1 MTHPKARTRALT
13 IMLGCLALT
22 ALFFAGTASAASRGY
37 RLHNNSDKTLELVS
51 ATALPATLCNG
62 FICVNTHHPIAFEG
76 RPSDGSTLKP
86 GAVDAW
92 ELKYQFQN
100 TYAAELKYKVL
111 GTDAIVTYTIETST
125 YTNDSACKVAPPSAG
140 KCTAGGLQLGFS

>member
-1 MTHPKARTRALT
+1 MES
-13 IMLGCLALT
+13 
-22 ALFFAGTASAASRGY
+22 FSSGY
-37 RLHNNSDKTLELVS
+37 GSVAYTSPLKSDKTLELVG
-51 ATALPATLCNG
+51 ATALPATICNG

-92 ELKYQFQN
+92 ELKYGFQE
-100 TYAAELKYKVL
+100 THAAELKYKVL

-125 YTNDSACKVAPPSAG
+125 YTNDSACKVTPPSAG
-140 KCTAGGLQLGFS
+140 KCTAGGLQLTFAKG